1 MVEEAEQFADEDKAQ
16 RERIE
21 SRNGLENYA
30 FSLKTQVHDDDG
42 LGGKLDDED
51 KETVRPSP
59 PQQITPEQVLTVPD
73 PRRRQG
79 GPRVARGEQ
88 RHGYRRGL
96 RRAEGEAVGRRV
108 PHHVQDLRGGC
119 GLWRG
124 RGRRASQPR
133 RAVISTRSSLV
144 FNVTGVPFFF
154 IDDVFIYQAG
164 VKEQ

>member
-1 MVEEAEQFADEDKAQ
+1 M
-16 RERIE
+16 
-21 SRNGLENYA
+21 
-30 FSLKTQVHDDDG
+30 
-42 LGGKLDDED
+42 
-51 KETVRPSP
+51 
-59 PQQITPEQVLTVPD
+59 LTVPD